1 MSIFKGKGTRF
12 FLLVMF
18 LLMFT
23 VFFATK
29 VSASSTNLTIK
40 KLASDGTTIIS
51 EETTLNYHRL
61 KDNLPVMGD
70 GIKHYYHQGPVFID
84 DADEETEQMLRWNQE
99 ENKNVQE
106 KDMGALMGTNLID
119 LCDLVGGMSPDDTIK
134 IKASDGFNKT
144 FAYKNVYEYSDKE
157 GPMVI
162 CWHKD
167 GLYPDTGYTEG
178 MRLVWFADASTN
190 PWGINAFGNWDWHEA
205 ADPEYWYYFVSGNE
219 SYPTTTGLSVQ
230 EVSELIIYSNENIPL
245 APEAAFSSD
254 KTSGQAPLTVQ
265 FTDLSTNS
273 PASYAWDLDGN
284 GSTDSTEKNPSY
296 EYSEAGSYTVTL
308 TVVNAAGSDQE
319 VKADYIT
326 VTAKPTGGGG
336 GGGGGGSSSGNK
348 TVPTAAFIAAPASG
362 EAPLIVNF
370 TDASKGTTPLTYAW
384 DFDNDGTVDSN
395 EQNPSHQYDTAG
407 AYSVK
412 LTVKNDA
419 GSDDEVK
426 ESLIKVEPKKQ
437 TGFIESKQALND
449 ISGHWAKGNIE
460 KLAATGAVSGYPDK
474 TFKPDATI
482 TRAEFVT
489 ILVKAFE
496 FAPQAGKVFADTA
509 SHWAKNFIA
518 TAAALGI
525 AGGYDDNN
533 FGPDDLITREQMAV
547 MIAKAKKLDLIN
559 GETAF
564 ADKDSISEWAEGA
577 VFAAVTNKI
586 MQGYPDNTFRPL
598 GNATRAEA
606 VTAIVKSK

>member
-1 MSIFKGKGTRF
+1 M
-12 FLLVMF
+12 
-18 LLMFT
+18 
-23 VFFATK
+23 
-29 VSASSTNLTIK
+29 
-40 KLASDGTTIIS
+40 
-51 EETTLNYHRL
+51 
-61 KDNLPVMGD
+61 
-70 GIKHYYHQGPVFID
+70 
-84 DADEETEQMLRWNQE
+84 
-99 ENKNVQE
+99 
-106 KDMGALMGTNLID
+106 
-119 LCDLVGGMSPDDTIK
+119 
-134 IKASDGFNKT
+134 
-144 FAYKNVYEYSDKE
+144 
-157 GPMVI
+157 
-162 CWHKD
+162 
-167 GLYPDTGYTEG
+167 
-178 MRLVWFADASTN
+178 
-190 PWGINAFGNWDWHEA
+190 
-205 ADPEYWYYFVSGNE
+205 SGNE

-230 EVSELIIYSNENIPL
+230 EVSDLIIYSNKEVPS
-245 APEAAFSSD
+245 APEAAFTAD
-254 KTSGQAPLTVQ
+254 KTSGQAPLIVQ
-265 FTDLSTNS
+265 FTDQSTNS

-319 VKADYIT
+319 VKAGYIT
-326 VTAKPTGGGG
+326 VTAKPTGGGGG

-509 SHWAKNFIA
+509 NHWAKNFIA